1 MNKALF
7 AQMVDWETQ
16 GMVRSEARKG
26 QRPRKASRE
35 KVIKEFMA
43 QREETSKLSPD
54 QPRFFFPRG
63 YHPCI
68 RSLSELK
75 TMLNDLIGKLTT
87 GAGTSCCGRLPR
99 RTGITVL
106 HCRR

>member
-1 MNKALF
+1 MNMNKALF

-26 QRPRKASRE
+26 QRPGKASRE

-54 QPRFFFPRG
+54 QPRFFFSPG
-63 YHPCI
+63 A
-68 RSLSELK
+68 
-75 TMLNDLIGKLTT
+75 TT
-87 GAGTSCCGRLPR
+87 RASVHFPS
-99 RTGITVL
+99 
-106 HCRR
+106 